1 MIDEQRRWRPPIDFP
16 TGVTH
21 REALRRLM
29 QAPPEAAAP
38 TGPRHSVP
46 DLLSTRSHGRG
57 RRWGLRLGGRR
68 EVVSEESVR

>member
-29 QAPPEAAAP
+29 QAPPGAAAP
-38 TGPRHSVP
+38 TQPRRSVP
-46 DLLSTRSHGRG
+46 AFLRTRSDGLG
-57 RRWGLRLGGRR
+57 RRWGLRLGARR
-68 EVVSEESVR
+68 DVVSEETVR